1 MLIMENG
8 LKGLLNHCWC
18 CGELCNVMKMVIPS
32 LFLWT
37 CHYIVLRQG
46 CDKFMCIEKEWEIKR
61 MYHFEGHFALR
72 DEYYILRNVSH
83 AAMETIFRE
92 KYGASQCLLLSRVV
106 SHASIDACKDMSPM
120 CPGLR
125 NSGCVSLGHT
135 CIIILD
141 IVFHCI
147 AHTYH

>member
-1 MLIMENG
+1 MVWKDCWIIVDVVVNCAMLWKWSSPHYFCE
-8 LKGLLNHCWC
+8 H
-18 CGELCNVMKMVIPS
+18 VIT
-32 LFLWT
+32 LFWDRVVT
-37 CHYIVLRQG
+37 S
-46 CDKFMCIEKEWEIKR
+46 FMCIEKEWEIKR